1 MFFKKRE
8 VNPYSVTD
16 KAVFRN
22 VDKTLTLYVR
32 DDASVLVTN
41 LKKANERCS
50 KLTDASSEGEKLDA
64 ARQLAA
70 AIFGYKE
77 AEQLLEFYPE
87 PVTVITACGIYFTT
101 LAPKIAKAQKK

>member
-1 MFFKKRE
+1 MLFRKE

-22 VDKTLTLYVR
+22 GDKTLTMYVR
-32 DDASVLVTN
+32 ADAFTLIAN
-41 LKKANERCS
+41 LRKANERCA
-50 KLTDASSEGEKLDA
+50 KLTDESSDGEKLDA

-70 AIFGYKE
+70 AIFGITQAE
-77 AEQLLEFYPE
+77 ALLEFYPE
-87 PVTVITACGIYFTT
+87 PVTVITACGIYFAT